1 MENKPTLISIV
12 NKTFYVRQS
21 KVVTID
27 GKQALSMT
35 VTDGETQRKAIMFEP
50 QKSDLNIAGKFKM
63 LSGTILNHDLLT
75 VATIS
80 DADYSQIN
88 FGLFFS
94 NEGIPS
100 DVMFDY
106 FYDLAKRLPTYELY
120 ACCTNVIQS
129 FEQFTEQM
137 PVSEAERNERIS
149 ATREAFSTAHEWQQ
163 VIGRKGIE
171 HRDELLAGLIVGSF
185 SSFFEKSLSLPAWEM
200 YPTEI
205 LACMFTHYA
214 NEADVDKSL
223 VHRVKKF
230 VHALCFWNRDELRD
244 AIVRNT
250 FYK

>member
-1 MENKPTLISIV
+1 MKNISTPISVV
-12 NKTFYVRQS
+12 NKTFFIRQAN
-21 KVVTID
+21 VVTVD
-27 GKQALSMT
+27 GKQTLSMT

-50 QKSDLNIAGKFKM
+50 QRSDLNITGKFKM

-75 VATIS
+75 VAAIN
-80 DADYSQIN
+80 DADYSEIN
-88 FGLFFS
+88 FGIFFRDL
-94 NEGIPS
+94 EMPAE
-100 DVMFDY
+100 VMFDY

-120 ACCTNVIQS
+120 ACCANVIQS
-129 FEQFTEQM
+129 FEQFTEQT

-149 ATREAFSTAHEWQQ
+149 ATREAFSTAHKWQQ

-230 VHALCFWNRDELRD
+230 VHALYFKSRGELRY
-244 AIVRNT
+244 AIISNT